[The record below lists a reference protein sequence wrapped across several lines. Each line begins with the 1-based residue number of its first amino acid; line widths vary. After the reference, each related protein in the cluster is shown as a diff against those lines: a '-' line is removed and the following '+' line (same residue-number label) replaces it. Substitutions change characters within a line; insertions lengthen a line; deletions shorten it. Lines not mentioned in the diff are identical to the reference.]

1 MRTKEKEL
9 SLRGDVHLSL
19 QAPFLS
25 LASLVESKFPPRGK
39 AEWRTNAYIGRVQPL
54 QGGWALWCY
63 LLTEDAVSSEKSVSP
78 LSQFIWAMCDLY
90 LANFL
95 LLCSRA
101 HYCICR
107 RFIKLVLLMH
117 GEATSTLALRTSSH
131 PPDAQAPTYHRV
143 AIFCFEARDKEKQRK
158 F

>member
-9 SLRGDVHLSL
+9 SLRGDVHLPL
-19 QAPFLS
+19 QAPFLC
-25 LASLVESKFPPRGK
+25 LASLVESKLPPRGE
-39 AEWRTNAYIGRVQPL
+39 AEWRTNTSIGRVQPL
-54 QGGWALWCY
+54 QGGWAVWCY
-63 LLTEDAVSSEKSVSP
+63 LLTEDGVSSEKSVSP
-78 LSQFIWAMCDLY
+78 LPQFTWAICDLY

-101 HYCICR
+101 HYRSCWW
-107 RFIKLVLLMH
+107 FIKLVLLMH
-117 GEATSTLALRTSSH
+117 REATSMLALRTSSH

-143 AIFCFEARDKEKQRK
+143 AIFCFESRDKQKQPK